1 MMIEI
6 TTMKGRHVEEVAALE
21 QISFSEPWSEQA
33 FWDTLDN
40 EEYIYL
46 VALFED
52 KVVGYAGC
60 VISLDE
66 GSVTN
71 IAVHKNYRKIGI
83 GEELMLQLRKQLALR
98 AVKQIFLEVRESNV
112 AARILYRKCGYEE
125 MGLRKNFY
133 RKPDE
138 HGIVMRLEISEAD
151 NA

>member
-138 HGIVMRLEISEAD
+138 DGIVMRLEISEAD

>member
-1 MMIEI
+1 MVIEI
-6 TTMKGRHVEEVAALE
+6 TTMKACHVKPVAAIE

-33 FWDTLDN
+33 FMDTLDN

-46 VALFED
+46 VALFENE
-52 KVVGYAGC
+52 VVGYAGC

-71 IAVHKNYRKIGI
+71 IAVHKDYRQIGI
-83 GEELMLQLRKQLALR
+83 GEELMMQLRKQLILK

-112 AARILYRKCGYEE
+112 AARTLYHKCGYEE
-125 MGLRKNFY
+125 IGLRKNFY